1 MTAFAP
7 GSSPLTRG
15 KRAGDHVRQLVPGL
29 IPTHAGKTTSA
40 PPRYCMAWA
49 HPRSRGENNAVNYL
63 EDVIFASS
71 PLTPGKQGSEVEN
84 RLGVRLIP
92 THAGKTFVAGGWLP
106 GGRAHPRSRGE
117 NLAWGCAPH
126 MASGSSP
133 LSGENY
139 DQPVSA
145 RERCSRLP

>member
-1 MTAFAP
+1 MWYLVM

-15 KRAGDHVRQLVPGL
+15 KLVHHRHDGLRARL
-29 IPTHAGKTTSA
+29 IPAHAGKTRRGSR
-40 PPRYCMAWA
+40 PPAGSRA
-49 HPRSRGENNAVNYL
+49 HPHSRRENNFSAAQIL
-63 EDVIFASS
+63 HGLGSS
-71 PLTPGKQGSEVEN
+71 PLTRGKQGSEVEN